1 MAGSGRLAVPLLP
14 SFSVSVRSH
23 AELNHQVALLAVG
36 DCSYEPLAGIALTM
50 KLVEC
55 ASTIIEQLEHE
66 FLKNCLKSAT
76 ST

>member
-1 MAGSGRLAVPLLP
+1 MPLLP

-55 ASTIIEQLEHE
+55 ASTIINNWNIKIPLELFE
-66 FLKNCLKSAT
+66 IRDMF
-76 ST
+76 